1 MLIKEYRIPMP
12 MSVEE
17 YRIAQL
23 YMIQKKS
30 RDESC
35 GEGSGVEI
43 LENQPYTDGPGGAGQ
58 YTHKVYHIGMHIPS
72 WFCSI
77 LPKAALRVEEE
88 SWNAYP
94 YTRTRYTCPF
104 VEKFSIDIE
113 TYYKPDTGNQA
124 DVFNMSAAEK
134 RQRTIDPI
142 DIVTDPMSP
151 YEYKAEE
158 DTRLFKSAKTQRGP
172 LQDDWIEDYNN
183 NPGKTPIMCAYK
195 LCKVEFRYWG
205 MQSKIERFIHD
216 VGLRKVMVRAH
227 RQAWC
232 WQDEWYGLTMEDIRQ
247 LELETQLALATKM
260 AQFSQAEEA
269 TEANGGAQ
277 SPDKEQEVKEAISS
291 IEAEEVVVSSGGE
304 TLKPRG
310 VLTKQWSTSSRSS
323 RSSKRGVS
331 PSRHSISEWRMQ
343 SIARDS
349 DSSDEEF
356 FDAHEDLSEGEE
368 VLPKEIAKWNSNDL
382 IDKIEAADTEDTP
395 GDLLKDITVDYERA
409 TSEERLDE
417 ESSSQQ
423 CLQPSKIHVLIL
435 VLHGGN
441 ILDTGGGDQ
450 NSKQADVNTIST
462 AFDAVMRVHYP
473 AALGRIAIRLVP
485 CPAICAEAFSLVSN
499 LSPYSYDEGCLS
511 SSQDRIPLAAL
522 PLLATSAPQYQEA
535 MATVVVRANQ
545 VYTDFIKSVDG
556 AAFSGQVC
564 LIGDCVGGILGFDA
578 LCGNNQTVNESQNSS
593 RRGSVVSGQDQDL
606 LSPGIIVNSGFASPT
621 LEGSRHLSRSNI
633 DIPRACTGDDTKQQL
648 PRKRSDSSTYE
659 LDTIK
664 QHQAFLTSLHSSVL
678 RNDTVSRMS
687 SSSNMLD
694 GSSQGKFDF
703 EVSDFFMF
711 GSPLGLV
718 LALRKTVIPML
729 DVAQLRP
736 ACQQVYNLFHPA
748 DPSASRLEPL
758 LERKFHLLPPF
769 NVPRYQRF
777 PLGDGNSALL
787 VETVQS
793 NAQLLL
799 DSGPLLSLRCQDT
812 ISETC
817 FPVPVLNWQEGFL
830 KATLAPME
838 SDVVQSHGGV
848 FMDSSYPSSP
858 VTGPLSRGQRRSSET
873 SLASQVSGMADS
885 YTSTNIA
892 NTKSCE
898 NIQSKTFSLL
908 SQLALSSQNK
918 FFLKSPPKSRKK
930 AAERVEGSPDADVVA
945 ELDSEAETS
954 ESLSPIGQYEN
965 CPSAGLHCAISDLV
979 SLDSQAE
986 VDQVAARWWGTKR
999 LDFALYCPDA
1009 LTAFPTVALPHL
1021 FHASYWESTD
1031 VVSFLL
1037 RQVMRHENSSIL
1049 ELDGKEVTEF
1059 TPSKPREKWLRKRT
1073 HVKIRNVTA
1082 NHRVNDA
1089 VFTED
1094 SQQVVMGRFM
1104 YGPLDMVT
1112 LAGEKVDLHIMTQPP
1127 SGEWVYFNTE
1137 VTNSSGRVSFV
1148 IPEDQR
1154 LGIGVYPVKMV
1165 VRGDHTFAD
1174 SYLTV
1179 IPRGTEFVVFSID
1192 GSFAA
1197 SVSIMGSDPKVRA
1210 GAVDVVR
1217 HWQDLGYLIIYA
1229 TGRPDMQKQ
1238 RVVAWLSQHNFPHG
1252 IVSFCDGLVHDPLR
1266 HKANFL
1272 KSLTEVHMKIFAGY
1286 GSTKDISVYTSI
1298 GLHPSEIF
1306 IVGRPSKKMQH
1317 QCQFITEGYAA
1328 HLSQLE
1334 YSHRSRPAK
1343 SSSVRMVLR
1352 KGSFGVGAKSDFLR
1366 KRNHLLR
1373 TISSQPAPSSPTGSI
1388 HNRPERTQSQSD
1400 GERLEGAHSSSQG
1413 AAQRSMSI
1421 TASCWGR
1428 SSSSTKLDPG
1438 ILSPK

>member
-30 RDESC
+30 REETC

-43 LENQPYTDGPGGAGQ
+43 LKNKPYTDGPGGAGQ

-72 WFCSI
+72 WFRSI

-124 DVFNMSAAEK
+124 DVFNLSATDK

-142 DIVTDPMSP
+142 DIVTDPIP
-151 YEYKAEE
+151 PHEYKAEE
-158 DTRLFKSAKTQRGP
+158 DPRLYKSVKTQRGP
-172 LQDDWIEDYNN
+172 LQDDWIEEYNN
-183 NPGKTPIMCAYK
+183 NSGKTPIMCAYK

-232 WQDEWYGLTMEDIRQ
+232 WQDEWYGLTIEDIRQ

-260 AQFSQAEEA
+260 AQFCQAEEA
-269 TEANGGAQ
+269 TEANGSAP
-277 SPDKEQEVKEAISS
+277 SPDKEQEAKEAISS
-291 IEAEEVVVSSGGE
+291 IEAEETVTRSVE
-304 TLKPRG
+304 TLQPRG

-331 PSRHSISEWRMQ
+331 PSRHSLSEWRMQ

-349 DSSDEEF
+349 DDSSDEEF
-356 FDAHEDLSEGEE
+356 FDAHEDLSDGEE
-368 VLPKEIAKWNSNDL
+368 VFPKEITKWNSNDL
-382 IDKIEAADTEDTP
+382 MDKIDAAETEETP
-395 GDLLKDITVDYERA
+395 EHFKEMSVDYER
-409 TSEERLDE
+409 TESEDRLDE
-417 ESSSQQ
+417 MRDSLSGQADSSPIPTITVTRHLSESSSQQ

-450 NSKQADVNTIST
+450 SSKQADVNTIST
-462 AFDAVMRVHYP
+462 AFDTVMRVHYP
-473 AALGRIAIRLVP
+473 AALGHIAIRLVP

-511 SSQDRIPLAAL
+511 SSQDHIPLAAL
-522 PLLATSAPQYQEA
+522 PLLATSSPQYQDA
-535 MATVVVRANQ
+535 VATVIVRANQ
-545 VYTDFIKSVDG
+545 VYADFIKSLDG

-578 LCGNNQTVNESQNSS
+578 LCNSTPTVNESQNSS
-593 RRGSVVSGQDQDL
+593 RRGSVISVQDQDL
-606 LSPGIIVNSGFASPT
+606 LSPGIIVNSGHGSSSPT

-633 DIPRACTGDDTKQQL
+633 DIPRASSGDEAKRQL

-664 QHQAFLTSLHSSVL
+664 QHQAFLSSLHSSVL
-678 RNDTVSRMS
+678 RSDAVSRRS
-687 SSSNMLD
+687 SSSTMLD
-694 GSSQGKFDF
+694 GASLGKFDF
-703 EVSDFFMF
+703 EVSDFFLF

-769 NVPRYQRF
+769 SVPRYQRF

-787 VETVQS
+787 
-793 NAQLLL
+793 A
-799 DSGPLLSLRCQDT
+799 
-812 ISETC
+812 
-817 FPVPVLNWQEGFL
+817 
-830 KATLAPME
+830 
-838 SDVVQSHGGV
+838 DVVQSHGGV

-858 VTGPLSRGQRRSSET
+858 IMGPLSRGQRRASEI
-873 SLASQVSGMADS
+873 SIASQVSGMADS
-885 YTSTNIA
+885 FTATSIA
-892 NTKSCE
+892 N
-898 NIQSKTFSLL
+898 I
-908 SQLALSSQNK
+908 
-918 FFLKSPPKSRKK
+918 
-930 AAERVEGSPDADVVA
+930 
-945 ELDSEAETS
+945 
-954 ESLSPIGQYEN
+954 
-965 CPSAGLHCAISDLV
+965 
-979 SLDSQAE
+979 
-986 VDQVAARWWGTKR
+986 AARWWGTKR

-1049 ELDGKEVTEF
+1049 ELDGKEVSEF
-1059 TPSKPREKWLRKRT
+1059 TPSTPREKWNRKRT

-1082 NHRVNDA
+1082 NHRVNDS
-1089 VFTED
+1089 VFTEGGP
-1094 SQQVVMGRFM
+1094 QVITGRFL

-1127 SGEWVYFNTE
+1127 SGEWVYFGTQ
-1137 VTNSSGRVSFV
+1137 TTQSSGRVSFT
-1148 IPEDQR
+1148 IAENKR
-1154 LGIGVYPVKMV
+1154 LGVGVYPVKMV

-1179 IPRGTEFVVFSID
+1179 VPRGTEFVVFSID

-1217 HWQDLGYLIIYA
+1217 HWQDLGYLIIYV

-1272 KSLTEVHMKIFAGY
+1272 KTLTESNMKISAGY

-1298 GLHPSEIF
+1298 GLSPSQIY
-1306 IVGRPSKKMQH
+1306 IVGRPSKKMQN

-1334 YSHRSRPAK
+1334 YNHRSRPAK
-1343 SSSVRMVLR
+1343 SSSARMVLR
-1352 KGSFGVGAKSDFLR
+1352 KGSFGLGANSDFLR

-1373 TISSQPAPSSPTGSI
+1373 TISSQPAPSSPTGGV

-1400 GERLEGAHSSSQG
+1400 SERLERERLERTQSQG
-1413 AAQRSMSI
+1413 AGATQRSMSI

-1428 SSSSTKLDPG
+1428 SSSTKLEPFPFN
-1438 ILSPK
+1438 PK